1 MKVKHSATSYDI
13 FTCPK
18 KNRGEPVFPYK
29 FEEMKKER
37 EAMLNEG
44 GQPNGK

>member
-1 MKVKHSATSYDI
+1 MTIQHGNFSYDI

-18 KNRGEPVFPYK
+18 RDRGEPAFPYK
-29 FEEMKKER
+29 FKEMKKER